1 MPIPN
6 TLNKGGL
13 ESTAAA
19 AEVLPPALLLELPLA
34 LVVVLG
40 SGATLDV
47 GMLRDVVVELN
58 PTEPVVRPVDV
69 SMDVDVDMDV
79 DIDLDVMVVW

>member
-1 MPIPN
+1 M
-6 TLNKGGL
+6 L
-13 ESTAAA
+13 
-19 AEVLPPALLLELPLA
+19 PALPLELPLA

-58 PTEPVVRPVDV
+58 PTDPVVRPVDV
-69 SMDVDVDMDV
+69 DMDVDVEV
-79 DIDLDVMVVW
+79 NGSKTLENVTP

>member
-1 MPIPN
+1 
-6 TLNKGGL
+6 LL
-13 ESTAAA
+13 
-19 AEVLPPALLLELPLA
+19 PALPLELPLA

-58 PTEPVVRPVDV
+58 PTDPVVRPVDV
-69 SMDVDVDMDV
+69 EGNGSKTLENVTP
-79 DIDLDVMVVW
+79 